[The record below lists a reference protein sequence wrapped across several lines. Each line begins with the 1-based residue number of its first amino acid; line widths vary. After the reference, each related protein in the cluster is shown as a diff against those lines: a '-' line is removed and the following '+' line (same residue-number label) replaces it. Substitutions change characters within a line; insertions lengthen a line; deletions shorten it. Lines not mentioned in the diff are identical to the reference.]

1 MIRVIL
7 SWLGW
12 AFIAFGLLEIAYE
25 IYVMLSV
32 TAGTAN
38 STEQA
43 RAEAWKYL
51 QEARSEQLGN
61 GLVNLA
67 LGAIMVGVY
76 QLLIKADRQNVTPM
90 KAKKDLGNWP
100 PSV

>member
-12 AFIAFGLLEIAYE
+12 AFIAVGLLEIAYE

-32 TAGTAN
+32 NADIRG

-43 RAEAWKYL
+43 RMEAIAYL
-51 QEARSEQLGN
+51 QKARSEKLGN
-61 GLVNLA
+61 GFVNLA
-67 LGAIMVGVY
+67 LGAIMVGIY
-76 QLLIKADRQNVTPM
+76 QLLIKADRQNVTQM

>member
-1 MIRVIL
+1 MQTQTI
-7 SWLGW
+7 
-12 AFIAFGLLEIAYE
+12 
-25 IYVMLSV
+25 
-32 TAGTAN
+32 N

-43 RAEAWKYL
+43 RKEAFTYL
-51 QEARSEQLGN
+51 HNTRSDKLGN
-61 GLVNLA
+61 GFVNLA

-76 QLLIKADRQNVTPM
+76 QLLIKADRQNVTQM

>member
-12 AFIAFGLLEIAYE
+12 AFIAVGLLEIAYE
-25 IYVMLSV
+25 IYVMVSV
-32 TAGTAN
+32 NADTRG
-38 STEQA
+38 STDQT
-43 RAEAWKYL
+43 RMEALKYL
-51 QEARSEQLGN
+51 NGRLGKF
-61 GLVNLA
+61 GDGFMNLA